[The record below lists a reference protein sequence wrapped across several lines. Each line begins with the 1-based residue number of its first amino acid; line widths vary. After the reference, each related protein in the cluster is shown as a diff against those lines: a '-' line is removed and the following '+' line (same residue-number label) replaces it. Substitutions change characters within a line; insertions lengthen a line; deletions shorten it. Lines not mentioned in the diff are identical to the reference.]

1 MELIEPTRSLFT
13 RYKITRLSGKEI
25 TLITVCHT
33 KITGGR

>member
-1 MELIEPTRSLFT
+1 MLIVGNHYL
-13 RYKITRLSGKEI
+13 LAGKEI